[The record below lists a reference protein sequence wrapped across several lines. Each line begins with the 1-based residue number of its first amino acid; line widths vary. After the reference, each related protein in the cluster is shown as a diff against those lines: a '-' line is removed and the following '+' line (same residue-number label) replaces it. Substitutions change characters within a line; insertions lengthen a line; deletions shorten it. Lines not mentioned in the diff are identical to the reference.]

1 MRGAYSP
8 ERTIESKIKKKE
20 DQQPSAH
27 TGINS
32 LVMFQEQE
40 LCHTGVYT
48 VMQDPAGIYKIY
60 THFNN
65 KAGRKKPQKNLSFA
79 MLILINLLAF

>member
-8 ERTIESKIKKKE
+8 ERTIESKTEKKE

-27 TGINS
+27 MGINS

-40 LCHTGVYT
+40 LCYT

-65 KAGRKKPQKNLSFA
+65 KAGRKKTQKNLSFA